1 MHRSHRR
8 LAAVVTALLM
18 FLGAVFVQSIAA
30 APADAGRP
38 RPPSTT
44 TTTAPNPGFYSF
56 GLSWSGWNQP
66 SYVIRDGGALPFASG
81 SHGPFYDFY
90 GYTTNTVYAQSINGF
105 TGTISLTVGNLPAGV
120 TIEQL
125 PPTITLAS
133 GQSSSVSLRV
143 RVASTVP
150 LGTTVSGVTI
160 TGSSGG
166 VTSTATIPTFTV
178 VDPLPCST
186 YWGGSPCYG

>member
-8 LAAVVTALLM
+8 LAVAVTALPM
-18 FLGAVFVQSIAA
+18 FLGAILAQSLAA

-56 GLSWSGWNQP
+56 GLSWSSWNQP
-66 SYVIRDGGALPFASG
+66 SYVIRDGGVVPFATG

-90 GYTTNTVYAQSINGF
+90 GYTTSTVHAQSINGF
-105 TGTISLTVGNLPAGV
+105 
-120 TIEQL
+120 
-125 PPTITLAS
+125 
-133 GQSSSVSLRV
+133 
-143 RVASTVP
+143 
-150 LGTTVSGVTI
+150 LGTTVSGITI

-166 VTSTATIPTFTV
+166 VTRTATIPTFTV

-186 YWGGSPCYG
+186 YWGGNPCYG